1 MMHLSAHGSVRMEG
15 GEAEIIVRVEHPDP
29 ILRHAHLPHS
39 LAGDGLQRLPIA
51 GREVFGVFL
60 DVVRDR
66 LQAARRG
73 GQADHRRRFLAPQLA
88 GGALESFCEAAK
100 ESVQVAW
107 RFHGESIP
115 RIHTPR
121 KRDNAPPGG
130 ATGIGTPTL
139 FLTSRMGQVEHPR
152 PEQYKKTFIPAKAGA
167 IPAGAAEPVDSE
179 PLGFVLALFS
189 HHQLA
194 SFGFTNCWP
203 VFSRPTLHAPRR

>member
-1 MMHLSAHGSVRMEG
+1 
-15 GEAEIIVRVEHPDP
+15 
-29 ILRHAHLPHS
+29 
-39 LAGDGLQRLPIA
+39 LAL
-51 GREVFGVFL
+51 FL
-60 DVVRDR
+60 DVVGDR

-73 GQADHRRRFLAPQLA
+73 GQADHRRRLLAPQLA
-88 GGALESFCEAAK
+88 GDAFESFCEAAQ

-139 FLTSRMGQVEHPR
+139 FPTSRMGQVEHPR

-194 SFGFTNCWP
+194 SFGSTDHLSLALFPRHSLLPHWAL
-203 VFSRPTLHAPRR
+203 FSHPTPHAAGGKLSGKGQPLSGAGSVVGPFRP